1 MEVEE
6 MNEEHKEKSCNRLG
20 KEFEGIVYDVK
31 KAQMNMQ
38 RDADYSAKYRYRTQ
52 RYPEKEKY
60 LRIQIQRSKG
70 FIEDRK
76 GKLRGKLV
84 LMKTCDDYKKYKKL
98 YKVL

>member
-70 FIEDRK
+70 FRGGFATDRPCIARYIIK
-76 GKLRGKLV
+76 PIQ
-84 LMKTCDDYKKYKKL
+84 KKDI
-98 YKVL
+98 